1 MASSNEVK
9 KRYFVE
15 KTSAIVARP
24 HDIFQV
30 LLDFK
35 RWNQWTQS
43 ITQMSVLDNEGPK
56 PGVRIKVLQPKLSPA
71 VWTITEIVP
80 DTRLIWEKKSFGLR
94 MVSEHLI
101 TLHGDEAS
109 VTIRMTYNGPLA
121 GLAFN
126 LTQSLTDRYLTL
138 EINGLKRECERVT
151 TAIGQ

>member
-1 MASSNEVK
+1 MASSNDLK

-15 KTSAIVARP
+15 KTSAIAARP
-24 HDIFQV
+24 HDIFHI
-30 LLDFK
+30 LLDLT

-43 ITQMSVLDNEGPK
+43 VTQMSVLDNEEPK
-56 PGVRIKVLQPKLSPA
+56 PGVRIKVFQPKLSPA

-80 DTRLIWEKKSFGLR
+80 DTRLIWEKRSFGLR

-121 GLAFN
+121 SLAFN

-151 TAIGQ
+151 TAFGQ

>member
-56 PGVRIKVLQPKLSPA
+56 PGVRIKVFQPKLSPA

-101 TLHGDEAS
+101 TLHGDEVS

-121 GLAFN
+121 SLAFN
-126 LTQSLTDRYLTL
+126 LTQSLTDRYMTL

-151 TAIGQ
+151 NVIGR